1 MSNFKNEEER
11 YIQTPWQYFSHQKIV
26 LQNNLVLNDLLF
38 IFGYCIY
45 SKRNCGNTFI
55 GRREWRMGGNWKFK
69 QCKIYVLAV
78 LNSAKIF
85 FQSLVFYL
93 HKYINPFIYTS
104 VSHTVVDGMLTRKSC
119 GVLVKN
125 GDSGAQVLY
134 KISRNKTQDFVFK
147 VNLQVV
153 QPLLHSLLLLCLT

>member
-78 LNSAKIF
+78 LE
-85 FQSLVFYL
+85 LL
-93 HKYINPFIYTS
+93 MPCYIVQRFSSKVLSFIYTNI
-104 VSHTVVDGMLTRKSC
+104 LTHSFIPVFLILWLMECLQENHVGCLLKMEILGPKYCIKFPGIRHRI
-119 GVLVKN
+119 
-125 GDSGAQVLY
+125 LY
-134 KISRNKTQDFVFK
+134 LK
-147 VNLQVV
+147 
-153 QPLLHSLLLLCLT
+153 